1 MGEAYLDMVSL
12 LLTWPFQVPVHGDAM
27 KPMLVFHSWLPRTIL
42 PWFWSP
48 CISIDSLQER
58 SREGQKLDMYNTLHC
73 WRCVPKL
80 TLDHASEVWDGTPQS
95 QFRLIAKTCVWFGIK
110 SGPPGSEAE
119 ERLQILLQHL
129 KSQAVARHPLAY
141 YILAHPASRSARCR
155 LETRGRLLCSR
166 RGRCHDSSGDRVWS
180 RTPAPAFWLCWTW
193 VWSSMVVVML
203 AAPGCSRR
211 RQKSWCLCWIKV
223 GLRKNPHRF
232 NPQNDPAT
240 LPIGRPLATFW
251 VHCRIRWKELISCRI
266 LRDMQ
271 DWETDI

>member
-12 LLTWPFQVPVHGDAM
+12 LLTWPVPVHGDAM

-110 SGPPGSEAE
+110 SWPPGSEAE
-119 ERLQILLQHL
+119 ERLQILLQQHL
-129 KSQAVARHPLAY
+129 KSQAVARHPWPTIFLPTQPPGVPDA
-141 YILAHPASRSARCR
+141 AWK
-155 LETRGRLLCSR
+155 LEEGCCAAGEGVAPIHQVIECDLEPQHLHFDYVEHGFEVWWWWWCLLPP
-166 RGRCHDSSGDRVWS
+166 V
-180 RTPAPAFWLCWTW
+180 APAG
-193 VWSSMVVVML
+193 V
-203 AAPGCSRR
+203 
-211 RQKSWCLCWIKV
+211 
-223 GLRKNPHRF
+223 RKAGAF
-232 NPQNDPAT
+232 AESKWGWGKT
-240 LPIGRPLATFW
+240 LTDSTPKT
-251 VHCRIRWKELISCRI
+251 I
-266 LRDMQ
+266 LQ
-271 DWETDI
+271 PSP